1 MVQGDSIARV
11 YSVMQESQQLREK
24 NCALSEKNRQLAKA
38 LTKAKQ
44 ELTKARVAQNTAF
57 SDKVAEWMHARCKPV
72 EGKKWTYVRA
82 RTTWILTGLFA
93 VGAVQHQATQCS
105 FAEFEQGTCVS
116 MDNLPPEPDPPR
128 PPQQNDGAT
137 QTFCPD
143 SRVPSPICEDVNSDE
158 DEGTVEYEAAIE
170 DNSKPST
177 TTNLIGQ
184 AGIHVGSE
192 SPQNSRSDPDSGRS
206 SSQAR
211 RLRYRDAG
219 ISYVEP
225 KLNTKLR
232 QGDYYGLGKR
242 TGQQSY
248 RHRPPKHR
256 VVSEPLRAALS
267 GQQCRRRIM
276 QRVQRVSY
284 AEPKLNTKLR
294 QGDKFTFTT

>member
-72 EGKKWTYVRA
+72 G
-82 RTTWILTGLFA
+82 
-93 VGAVQHQATQCS
+93 VQHQATQCS

-116 MDNLPPEPDPPR
+116 MENLPPEPDPPLS
-128 PPQQNDGAT
+128 PQQNDGAT
-137 QTFCPD
+137 QTCCPD
-143 SRVPSPICEDVNSDE
+143 SRVPSPICEDV
-158 DEGTVEYEAAIE
+158 TVEYEAAIE
-170 DNSKPST
+170 DNSTPST

-211 RLRYRDAG
+211 RLRHRDAG